1 MRITQWGKKL
11 KARVSEY
18 MTRPRMIIRARSFYS
33 RADLRLYMRK
43 RIALAVFVGVVDLY
57 VWSMVII
64 QSIPMVEH
72 AMAGESVVIS
82 REDSQGDERSS
93 STEPT
98 PGLPE
103 ESTDGTVPAVPHTE
117 SEEGSESASAEVSA
131 PSEDSIIDCHSAAKV
146 YATRYGVDE
155 NLLHK
160 IINAESGNKPRVENG
175 HSTATGCFQFVIGTW
190 RLYGKRHWGEE
201 FFSKNIYN
209 PAHNTD
215 LAAWAI
221 SQYGTGDWDASKHI
235 WSK

>member
-11 KARVSEY
+11 KARVAEY

-43 RIALAVFVGVVDLY
+43 RIALAVFVGIVDLY
-57 VWSMVII
+57 VWSTVII

-72 AMAGESVVIS
+72 AMAGESHVII
-82 REDSQGDERSS
+82 RQDSNGAESS
-93 STEPT
+93 SATH
-98 PGLPE
+98 PE
-103 ESTDGTVPAVPHTE
+103 ESNDGMVPAVPTLE
-117 SEEGSESASAEVSA
+117 SNEGSAHAETAVTTL
-131 PSEDSIIDCHSAAKV
+131 PSEDSIIDCHSAATV
-146 YATRYGVDE
+146 YAARYGVDE

-160 IINAESGNKPRVENG
+160 MINAESGNQPRVENR

-201 FFSKNIYN
+201 FFSKNIYD
-209 PAHNTD
+209 PAHNVE

-235 WSK
+235 WGK